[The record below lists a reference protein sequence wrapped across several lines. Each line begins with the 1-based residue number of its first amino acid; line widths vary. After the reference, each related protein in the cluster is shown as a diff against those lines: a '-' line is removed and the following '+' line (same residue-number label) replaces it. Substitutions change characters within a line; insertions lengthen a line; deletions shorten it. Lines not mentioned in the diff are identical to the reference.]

1 MSIQF
6 VNTGN
11 ADIDIPIR
19 SLLSLYYAPIGF
31 TSEDLLANL
40 FDLLLEFR
48 EPGGSTTMLR
58 PGAVS
63 EIKVHCK
70 SSSRL
75 VFKLV
80 K

>member
-11 ADIDIPIR
+11 VNIPVPKR
-19 SLLSLYYAPIGF
+19 TLLSKQGAPIGF
-31 TSEDLLANL
+31 STEELVFNYHDLY
-40 FDLLLEFR
+40 LEFS
-48 EPGGSTTMLR
+48 EPGGSLKFLR

-63 EIKVHCK
+63 EIKIHCK
-70 SSSRL
+70 STHPL